1 MKIALVAHWDWVLYH
16 FRLPLAERLR
26 SCGAEIYLVSPRGE
40 YAAGLR
46 EAGFRWLEWKVER
59 RGTNPVREMASV
71 AQLTRLY
78 RREGLQAVHHFTVKP
93 VLYGSVAA
101 GYAGV
106 PTTIN
111 TFSGLG
117 FLFSE
122 SEKARAW
129 RVLIQPLLRRM
140 LRRPSAWTI
149 FQNPADRD
157 RLVRSRLAPDDRAV
171 VIPGSG
177 VDTRRF
183 TPAEP
188 APAGD
193 APIVLMG
200 ARLLWDKGVGEFV
213 EAARLLRDKGVRARF
228 LLAGRVDDGNPQAV
242 SERSVEEWRR
252 EGVVEFL
259 GHRDDMPVLLRQAAV
274 VALPSYHEGVPR
286 FLLEAAATGL
296 PIVATDV
303 EGCRAVVKS
312 GGNGLLVPV
321 RNAQA
326 LADAIGFL
334 IADSGL
340 RARMGHASRQIALE
354 RFDETTILDQ
364 HEALYR
370 RLGLVA

>member
-1 MKIALVAHWDWVLYH
+1 MCSPCRTPSFIPMAVPDSCWPLTASTFRRSYERWDLRDTPPRPPPGGAMKIALVAHWDWVLYH

-26 SCGAEIYLVSPRGE
+26 SCGVEIYLVSPRGE

-149 FQNPADRD
+149 FP
-157 RLVRSRLAPDDRAV
+157 
-171 VIPGSG
+171 
-177 VDTRRF
+177 
-183 TPAEP
+183 
-188 APAGD
+188 
-193 APIVLMG
+193 
-200 ARLLWDKGVGEFV
+200 
-213 EAARLLRDKGVRARF
+213 
-228 LLAGRVDDGNPQAV
+228 
-242 SERSVEEWRR
+242 
-252 EGVVEFL
+252 
-259 GHRDDMPVLLRQAAV
+259 
-274 VALPSYHEGVPR
+274 
-286 FLLEAAATGL
+286 
-296 PIVATDV
+296 
-303 EGCRAVVKS
+303 
-312 GGNGLLVPV
+312 
-321 RNAQA
+321 
-326 LADAIGFL
+326 
-334 IADSGL
+334 
-340 RARMGHASRQIALE
+340 
-354 RFDETTILDQ
+354 
-364 HEALYR
+364 
-370 RLGLVA
+370 